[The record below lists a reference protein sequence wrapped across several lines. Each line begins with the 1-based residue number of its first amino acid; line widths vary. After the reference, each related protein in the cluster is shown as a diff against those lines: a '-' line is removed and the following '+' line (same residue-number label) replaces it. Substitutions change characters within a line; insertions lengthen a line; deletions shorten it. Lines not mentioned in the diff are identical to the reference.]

1 MVSRS
6 SGLRKVNPRSV
17 RLAFVA
23 ELQQQKTYEK
33 PGRAQAINRE
43 LLEVRHWLAELNAKW
58 EEQVRRLAA
67 LYYSLPVPEQ
77 KSKGRNLFGLR
88 PLLISLAASEEQ
100 RDRNV
105 AVAHENSSQRRC
117 KDLLESEY
125 LQWSASW
132 WQGWFYSRSCRS
144 DS

>member
-1 MVSRS
+1 MVVSRS

-67 LYYSLPVPEQ
+67 LY
-77 KSKGRNLFGLR
+77 
-88 PLLISLAASEEQ
+88 
-100 RDRNV
+100 
-105 AVAHENSSQRRC
+105 
-117 KDLLESEY
+117 
-125 LQWSASW
+125 
-132 WQGWFYSRSCRS
+132 
-144 DS
+144 

>member
-1 MVSRS
+1 
-6 SGLRKVNPRSV
+6 V

-67 LYYSLPVPEQ
+67 LY
-77 KSKGRNLFGLR
+77 
-88 PLLISLAASEEQ
+88 
-100 RDRNV
+100 
-105 AVAHENSSQRRC
+105 
-117 KDLLESEY
+117 
-125 LQWSASW
+125 
-132 WQGWFYSRSCRS
+132 
-144 DS
+144 